1 MADENCLQIVWH
13 VEQWWVCMRTQ
24 EWCTFHGMPHHPSA
38 DMLPRYRTT
47 RCSKS
52 AWQVVTGSMPP
63 SLITI
68 SSNDKR
74 AVVNLAIVDIWLK
87 TTTLSSFSHLFTI
100 QMYSNG
106 FFPVIGTHLHLQQL
120 STLAFRQDHGAGKV
134 IGLHCIAEH
143 HLPQRGGWHQRLVQ
157 QSQTQSS
164 FVAKIFGPIFSDQL
178 MSWNEKKLKSKLVQ
192 INRVKT

>member
-1 MADENCLQIVWH
+1 MVGVHANTRMMHLPWHAPSPKCRHVAKISNHTLQQVCLASCYWQHATKLDYHIFKWQTSRCKPSNCRYL
-13 VEQWWVCMRTQ
+13 VE
-24 EWCTFHGMPHHPSA
+24 
-38 DMLPRYRTT
+38 
-47 RCSKS
+47 
-52 AWQVVTGSMPP
+52 
-63 SLITI
+63 
-68 SSNDKR
+68 
-74 AVVNLAIVDIWLK
+74 

>member
-1 MADENCLQIVWH
+1 MTDENCLQIFWH

-52 AWQVVTGSMPP
+52 AWQVVSGSMPP
-63 SLITI
+63 SLTTI

-74 AVVNLAIVDIWLK
+74 AVVNLAIVDKYLVE
-87 TTTLSSFSHLFTI
+87 TTTISSFSHLFT
-100 QMYSNG
+100 S
-106 FFPVIGTHLHLQQL
+106 
-120 STLAFRQDHGAGKV
+120 SK
-134 IGLHCIAEH
+134 CIATEFSPPRESTSTCSSCRRSH
-143 HLPQRGGWHQRLVQ
+143 SDKIMELAKSSGSTASRNITFHDAGGWHQRLVH

-164 FVAKIFGPIFSDQL
+164 FVAKIFGPILSDQL
-178 MSWNEKKLKSKLVQ
+178 MSWN
-192 INRVKT
+192 